1 MSKWRKQ
8 VKKLQGAVKRWRK
21 QWLRDGKRIEKLCA
35 QINDLTSREA
45 AALNQA
51 EQYRRQALEID
62 KKAKGDLRVKE
73 DEVRRMRESRD
84 AWTRSYNESR
94 ILRDQAV
101 AEMNR
106 AVNKAQGHQ
115 PSAGGGVDVND
126 PPHDWTA
133 VSSPADKSLVAEL
146 RKCLEIVQTSLL
158 QMTRLARIRRGQVQG
173 LRWLVDNEGRLAH
186 RRLSE
191 LWETRHERDMLL
203 AERDELRDWQKRVCH
218 AWVGFEYRDLPAAK
232 HLDQAIKSGPDV

>member
-21 QWLRDGKRIEKLCA
+21 QWLRDGKQIEKLCA

-106 AVNKAQGHQ
+106 GGKDGRNLGKFGIGLNPRARPKGQIVEAQKALGAVHIAFGG
-115 PSAGGGVDVND
+115 SAPFGGKVDCDVRVD
-126 PPHDWTA
+126 GIMTEA
-133 VSSPADKSLVAEL
+133 TV
-146 RKCLEIVQTSLL
+146 EIDGNPL
-158 QMTRLARIRRGQVQG
+158 M
-173 LRWLVDNEGRLAH
+173 EKGRLP
-186 RRLSE
+186 
-191 LWETRHERDMLL
+191 T
-203 AERDELRDWQKRVCH
+203 
-218 AWVGFEYRDLPAAK
+218 
-232 HLDQAIKSGPDV
+232 